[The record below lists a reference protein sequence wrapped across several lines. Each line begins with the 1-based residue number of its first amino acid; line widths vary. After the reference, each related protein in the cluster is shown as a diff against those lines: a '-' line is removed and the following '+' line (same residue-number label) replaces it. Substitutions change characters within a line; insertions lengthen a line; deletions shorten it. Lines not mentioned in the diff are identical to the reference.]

1 MPVTFAAV
9 STVLGQRCGS
19 IGCHSAMN
27 GRPPALAAG
36 AMLHSTLMTRTVAR
50 CGGDP
55 LVIPNDPSK
64 SALVKLV
71 NKACGTFVMPPGA
84 ANTPSI
90 PAADLTTITSW
101 ISAGAPQ

>member
-1 MPVTFAAV
+1 
-9 STVLGQRCGS
+9 
-19 IGCHSAMN
+19 MN
-27 GRPPALAAG
+27 GRPPALAG

-55 LVIPNDPSK
+55 LVSPNDPSK

-71 NKACGTFVMPPGA
+71 NKACGTFVMPPGGA
-84 ANTPSI
+84 STPTI